1 MTLTF
6 TDCSTDLTFT
16 SEELE
21 PWSGFDTVTFI
32 AKKNGT
38 QTYSVE
44 LTDPDVIA
52 GVFTI
57 ATGDLTITTGVWEF
71 YVQIEKTDGTVAYD
85 RSCRFID
92 CDNSFDC
99 QIVDKV
105 HDTGDTELML
115 YYYILTS
122 TECNCFCDKKVD
134 IYNWILNRLK
144 QC

>member
-6 TDCSTDLTFT
+6 TDCSTDLIFI

-21 PWSGFDTVTFI
+21 LWSGFDTVTFI

-38 QTYSVE
+38 QAYSVE
-44 LTDPDVIA
+44 LTDPDVTA

-57 ATGDLTITTGVWEF
+57 ATADLTISDGVWEF
-71 YVQIEKTDGTVAYD
+71 YVQIEKTDETVVYD
-85 RSCRFID
+85 RHCAFLT
-92 CDNSFDC
+92 CDDSFDC

-105 HDTGDTELML
+105 EETGDQELML

-122 TECNCFCDKKVD
+122 TQCNCFCDKKVN
-134 IYNWILNRLK
+134 IYNWILNRLE